1 MSTRVERN
9 TEIAIGDQYKLDD
22 LRESALR
29 FVARNFRRIRTEA
42 KPTLLPLQENLALM
56 MEVMLDAI

>member
-1 MSTRVERN
+1 MWF
-9 TEIAIGDQYKLDD
+9 IQADQYKLDD

-29 FVARNFRRIRTEA
+29 FVARNFRRIRAEA
-42 KPTLLPLQENLALM
+42 KPTLLPLQEKPALM